1 MVAVRAQVNA
11 TQVENFV
18 RNVGRLAVAIEEH
31 VQQRERQAILRV
43 AREVFVR
50 RIDVVDDK
58 ANERVYLSKSG
69 GALIMLLNN
78 VYIRHIRGDVSEG
91 PSRDGRGGP
100 VVSRIKG
107 TVPRSFFLRRGR
119 NPYTRIP
126 FDLTIPI
133 PAQRL
138 GNTPNPIRVGGPDL
152 TEPIP
157 DRSTLA
163 VDVLNAIAASGAVRV
178 SIRRGFAQV
187 FSNV

>member
-1 MVAVRAQVNA
+1 MVAVSANINVNS
-11 TQVENFV
+11 VENFV
-18 RNVGRLAVAIEEH
+18 RNIGRLAVAIEDH
-31 VQQRERQAILRV
+31 VQQRERDAILRI
-43 AREVFVR
+43 ARQVFVS
-50 RIDVVDDK
+50 RIDVVDEK
-58 ANERVYLSKSG
+58 VKERVYISRSG
-69 GALIMLLNN
+69 GALVLLLND

-107 TVPRSFFLRRGR
+107 TVPRSFFLKRGR
-119 NPYTRIP
+119 NPYTRIA

-138 GNTPNPIRVGGPDL
+138 GGTANPITVGGRHL

-163 VDVLNAIAASGAVRV
+163 REILTAIAASGAVRV